1 MALSIRLKIKRTDDK
16 LYHYHYRL
24 SLSLSDRR
32 SVVNI
37 IFGPIHSRRFGK
49 SLGVDLSPS
58 KKQCNF
64 DCLYCELDPAK
75 TMENYDD
82 VVSVEEIVSAL
93 KAALKEHGDIDFITI
108 TANGEPTLYP
118 YLSEL
123 IDEIN
128 KIKGSTRTLILSNAA
143 TIDDPKV
150 QNALLKLDEVK
161 LSLDCATQKCLKKL
175 DRSHSGIDVENI
187 KKGMLEFKRKYHG
200 PLVIE
205 ILIVKTL
212 NDSEEEIAKLNEF
225 LMELRPTRIDI
236 GTIDRPPAFDVKPV
250 TYEELLHISHL
261 FDSSLPV
268 YIASRK
274 KADISSSSYSYE
286 EILETL
292 SKRPL
297 TEEDIEVLF
306 DEESRK
312 RAENLLHK
320 RKIKL
325 VETNGVKFYKKV

>member
-1 MALSIRLKIKRTDDK
+1 M
-16 LYHYHYRL
+16 
-24 SLSLSDRR
+24 
-32 SVVNI
+32 NI

-49 SLGVDLSPS
+49 SLGVDLSPG

-75 TMENYDD
+75 TMESYDD
-82 VVSVEEIVSAL
+82 VVSVEEVTTAL
-93 KAALKEHGDIDFITI
+93 ITALKEHSDIDFITL

-128 KIKGSTRTLILSNAA
+128 SFKGPTKTLILSNAA
-143 TIDDPKV
+143 NIDDVKV
-150 QNALLKLDEVK
+150 QDALLKLDEVK
-161 LSLDCATQKCLKKL
+161 LSLDCATQKCLQKL
-175 DRSHSGIDVENI
+175 DRSHKGIEVEKI
-187 KKGMLEFKRKYHG
+187 KAGMLAFKSRYDG

-212 NDSEEEIAKLNEF
+212 NDSEEEIAKLDEY
-225 LMELRPTRIDI
+225 LLKLQPTRIDI

-250 TYEELLHISHL
+250 SYEKLLEISHL

-274 KADISSSSYSYE
+274 KAEISASSYSDE

-297 TEEDIEVLF
+297 TAEDIEALF
-306 DEESRK
+306 DEESQNRVQ
-312 RAENLLHK
+312 NLLRK
-320 RKIKL
+320 DKIKR
-325 VETNGVKFYKKV
+325 VSTNGVEFYKKA

>member
-1 MALSIRLKIKRTDDK
+1 MS
-16 LYHYHYRL
+16 
-24 SLSLSDRR
+24 
-32 SVVNI
+32 NI

-49 SLGVDLSPS
+49 SLGVDLSPG

-75 TMENYDD
+75 TMGSQDE
-82 VVSVEEIVSAL
+82 VLSVEEIAEAV
-93 KAALKEHGDIDFITI
+93 KTALKEHKDIDFITL

-118 YLSEL
+118 HLSKL

-128 KIKGSTRTLILSNAA
+128 IFKGSTKTLILTNAA
-143 TIDDPKV
+143 TIDDSKT
-150 QNALLKLDEVK
+150 QEALLKLDEVK
-161 LSLDCATQKCLKKL
+161 LSLDCATQKCLQKL

-187 KKGMLEFKRKYHG
+187 KAGMLDFKSKYAG

-212 NDSEEEIAKLNEF
+212 NDSKEEIDKLNEY
-225 LMELRPTRIDI
+225 LLKLQPTRIDI

-250 TYEELLHISHL
+250 SFQELLDISHF
-261 FDSSLPV
+261 FDSSLPI

-274 KADISSSSYSYE
+274 KADITASSYSDE
-286 EILETL
+286 QIIETL

-297 TEEDIEVLF
+297 TKEDIEVLF
-306 DEESRK
+306 DEKSQNRVQ
-312 RAENLLHK
+312 NLLRK
-320 RKIKL
+320 EKIK
-325 VETNGVKFYKKV
+325 VVSTNGVEFYKKV

>member
-1 MALSIRLKIKRTDDK
+1 MS
-16 LYHYHYRL
+16 
-24 SLSLSDRR
+24 
-32 SVVNI
+32 NI

-49 SLGVDLSPS
+49 SLGVDLSPG

-75 TMENYDD
+75 TMDAYDD
-82 VVSVEEIVSAL
+82 VVSVEEIANAIRTAL
-93 KAALKEHGDIDFITI
+93 TEYKDIDFITL

-128 KIKGSTRTLILSNAA
+128 TFKGNTKTLILTNAA
-143 TIDDPKV
+143 TIDDEKT
-150 QNALLKLDEVK
+150 QEALLKLDEVK

-175 DRSHSGIDVENI
+175 DRSHSGIDVEKI
-187 KKGMLEFKRKYHG
+187 KAGMLAFKSKYDG

-212 NDSEEEIAKLNEF
+212 NDSKDEIAKLNTF
-225 LMELRPTRIDI
+225 LLQLQPTRIDI

-250 TYEELLHISHL
+250 SYEELLEISHW
-261 FDSSLPV
+261 FESTLPV

-274 KADISSSSYSYE
+274 KADITPSNYSE
-286 EILETL
+286 EELVETL
-292 SKRPL
+292 TKRPL
-297 TEEDIEVLF
+297 TQEDIEALC
-306 DEESRK
+306 DEESQK
-312 RAENLLHK
+312 RFKKLLK
-320 RKIKL
+320 EEKIKR
-325 VETNGVKFYKKV
+325 VSTNGVIFYKKA

>member
-1 MALSIRLKIKRTDDK
+1 M
-16 LYHYHYRL
+16 
-24 SLSLSDRR
+24 
-32 SVVNI
+32 NI

-49 SLGVDLSPS
+49 SLGVDLSPG

-64 DCLYCELDPAK
+64 DCLYCELDAAK
-75 TMENYDD
+75 TMDAYDD
-82 VVSVEEIVSAL
+82 VVSVEAVTTAL
-93 KAALKEHGDIDFITI
+93 KTALKEHDDVDFITL

-118 YLSEL
+118 HLSEL

-128 KIKGSTRTLILSNAA
+128 TFKGSTKTLILSNAA
-143 TIDDPKV
+143 NIDDVKV
-150 QNALLKLDEVK
+150 QDALLKLDEVK
-161 LSLDCATQKCLKKL
+161 LSLDCATQKCLQKL
-175 DRSHSGIDVENI
+175 DRSHKGIEVENI
-187 KKGMLEFKRKYHG
+187 KAGMLAFKARYNG

-212 NDSEEEIAKLNEF
+212 NDSKEEIAKLNDY
-225 LMELRPTRIDI
+225 LLKLQPTRIDI

-250 TYEELLHISHL
+250 SYEKLLEISHL

-274 KADISSSSYSYE
+274 KAEISASSYSDE

-297 TEEDIEVLF
+297 TAEDIEALF
-306 DEESRK
+306 DEESQNRVQ
-312 RAENLLHK
+312 NLLRK
-320 RKIKL
+320 DKIKR
-325 VETNGVKFYKKV
+325 VSTNGVEFYKKA

>member
-1 MALSIRLKIKRTDDK
+1 M
-16 LYHYHYRL
+16 
-24 SLSLSDRR
+24 
-32 SVVNI
+32 NI

-75 TMENYDD
+75 TVGTYSD
-82 VVSVEEIVSAL
+82 VVSVDEVTTAL
-93 KAALKEHGDIDFITI
+93 KKALVEHDDVDFITL

-128 KIKGSTRTLILSNAA
+128 IFKGKTKTLILTNAS
-143 TIDDPKV
+143 TIDNIEV
-150 QNALLKLDEVK
+150 QEALLKLDEVK

-175 DRSHSGIDVENI
+175 DRSHSNIDVENI
-187 KKGMLEFKRKYHG
+187 KSGMLAFKEKYSG

-205 ILIVKTL
+205 VLIVKSL
-212 NDSEEEIAKLNEF
+212 NDSHEEIAKLNTF
-225 LMELRPTRIDI
+225 LLKLQPTRIDI

-250 TYEELLHISHL
+250 SYEELLRISHL
-261 FDSSLPV
+261 FDSSLSV

-274 KADISSSSYSYE
+274 KAEISSSSYSYE

-292 SKRPL
+292 DKRPL
-297 TEEDIEVLF
+297 TKEDIEALF
-306 DEESRK
+306 DKESQERV
-312 RAENLLHK
+312 ENLYHK
-320 RKIKL
+320 QKIKII
-325 VETNGVKFYKKV
+325 ETNGVKFYKKL

>member
-1 MALSIRLKIKRTDDK
+1 MS
-16 LYHYHYRL
+16 
-24 SLSLSDRR
+24 
-32 SVVNI
+32 NI
-37 IFGPIHSRRFGK
+37 IFGPIYSRRFGK
-49 SLGVDLSPS
+49 SLGVDLSPG

-75 TMENYDD
+75 TMDAYDD
-82 VVSVEEIVSAL
+82 VVSVEEIASAIRT
-93 KAALKEHGDIDFITI
+93 ALTEYKDIDFITL

-128 KIKGSTRTLILSNAA
+128 TFKGNTKTLILTNAA
-143 TIDDPKV
+143 TIDELKT
-150 QNALLKLDEVK
+150 QEALLKLDEVK

-175 DRSHSGIDVENI
+175 DRSHSGIDVEKI
-187 KKGMLEFKRKYHG
+187 KAGILAFKSKYDG

-212 NDSEEEIAKLNEF
+212 NDSNEEIAKLNEY
-225 LMELRPTRIDI
+225 LLKLQPTRIDI

-250 TYEELLHISHL
+250 SFQELLDISHL
-261 FDSSLPV
+261 FDSSLPI

-274 KADISSSSYSYE
+274 KADITASSYNDE

-297 TEEDIEVLF
+297 TQEDIDALC
-306 DEESRK
+306 DEESQIRFK
-312 RAENLLHK
+312 NLLK
-320 RKIKL
+320 KAKIKP
-325 VETNGVKFYKKV
+325 VSTNGVIFYKKA

>member
-1 MALSIRLKIKRTDDK
+1 MN
-16 LYHYHYRL
+16 
-24 SLSLSDRR
+24 
-32 SVVNI
+32 NI

-49 SLGVDLSPS
+49 SLGVDLSPG

-75 TMENYDD
+75 TMGGQDE
-82 VVSVEEIVSAL
+82 VLSVETIVSAIQKGL
-93 KAALKEHGDIDFITI
+93 SEHQDIDFLTI

-128 KIKGSTRTLILSNAA
+128 KIKGETKTLILSNAA

-150 QNALLKLDEVK
+150 QSALLKLDEVK

-175 DRSHSGIDVENI
+175 DRSHSGIDVEHI
-187 KKGMLEFKRKYHG
+187 KAGMLDFKSKYSG

-212 NDSEEEIAKLNEF
+212 NDSREEIAKLNEF
-225 LMELRPTRIDI
+225 LLKLQPTRIDI
-236 GTIDRPPAFDVKPV
+236 GTIDRPPAFDVKPAS
-250 TYEELLHISHL
+250 YEELLHISHL
-261 FDSSLPV
+261 FDSALPV

-274 KADISSSSYSYE
+274 KADISPDSYSYE

-297 TEEDIEVLF
+297 TQEDIEALF
-306 DEESRK
+306 DEESQK
-312 RAENLLHK
+312 RVENLLHK
-320 RKIKL
+320 QKIKL

>member
-1 MALSIRLKIKRTDDK
+1 MS
-16 LYHYHYRL
+16 
-24 SLSLSDRR
+24 
-32 SVVNI
+32 NI

-49 SLGVDLSPS
+49 SLGVDLSPG

-75 TMENYDD
+75 TMDAYDD
-82 VVSVEEIVSAL
+82 VVNVEEIANAIRTAL
-93 KAALKEHGDIDFITI
+93 TEYKDIDFITL

-128 KIKGSTRTLILSNAA
+128 TFKGSTKTLILTNAA
-143 TIDDPKV
+143 TIDDEKT
-150 QNALLKLDEVK
+150 QEALLKLDEVK

-175 DRSHSGIDVENI
+175 DRSHSGIDVEKI
-187 KKGMLEFKRKYHG
+187 KAGMLAFKRKYDG
-200 PLVIE
+200 SLVIE

-212 NDSEEEIAKLNEF
+212 NDSKEEIAKLNEY
-225 LMELRPTRIDI
+225 LLKLQPTRIDI
-236 GTIDRPPAFDVKPV
+236 GTIDRPPAFDVKPISFQK
-250 TYEELLHISHL
+250 LLDISHL
-261 FDSSLPV
+261 FDSSLPI

-274 KADISSSSYSYE
+274 KADITASSYSYE

-297 TEEDIEVLF
+297 TQEDIDALC
-306 DEESRK
+306 DEESQVRF
-312 RAENLLHK
+312 ENLQK
-320 RKIKL
+320 KEKIKS
-325 VETNGVKFYKKV
+325 VSTNGVIFYKKA

>member
-1 MALSIRLKIKRTDDK
+1 MS
-16 LYHYHYRL
+16 
-24 SLSLSDRR
+24 
-32 SVVNI
+32 NI

-49 SLGVDLSPS
+49 SLGVDLSPG

-75 TMENYDD
+75 TMGSQDE
-82 VVSVEEIVSAL
+82 VLSVEEIAEAV
-93 KAALKEHGDIDFITI
+93 KTALKEHKDIDFITL

-118 YLSEL
+118 HLSEL
-123 IDEIN
+123 IDVIN
-128 KIKGSTRTLILSNAA
+128 TFKGTTKTLILTNAS
-143 TIDDPKV
+143 TIDNIKT
-150 QNALLKLDEVK
+150 QEALLKLDEVK
-161 LSLDCATQKCLKKL
+161 LSLDCASQKCLQKL

-187 KKGMLEFKRKYHG
+187 KAGMLEFKNKYNG

-212 NDSEEEIAKLNEF
+212 NDSKEEIAKLNEY
-225 LMELRPTRIDI
+225 LLKLQPTRIDI

-250 TYEELLHISHL
+250 NYKELLNISHL
-261 FDSSLPV
+261 FDSSLPI

-274 KADISSSSYSYE
+274 KAEIGTSNYSNE

-297 TEEDIEVLF
+297 TPEDVAALF
-306 DEESRK
+306 NDESKNRVKILLRK
-312 RAENLLHK
+312 E
-320 RKIKL
+320 KIKSIFS
-325 VETNGVKFYKKV
+325 NGVEFYKKV

>member
-1 MALSIRLKIKRTDDK
+1 MN
-16 LYHYHYRL
+16 
-24 SLSLSDRR
+24 
-32 SVVNI
+32 NI

-75 TMENYDD
+75 TMDNQDE
-82 VVSVEEIVSAL
+82 VLSIAQIASAVRAGLEEYS
-93 KAALKEHGDIDFITI
+93 DIDVLTV

-128 KIKGSTRTLILSNAA
+128 TFKGKAKTLILTNAA
-143 TIDDPKV
+143 TIDDTKT
-150 QNALLKLDEVK
+150 QEALLKLDEVK
-161 LSLDCATQKCLKKL
+161 LSLDCATQKCLQKL

-187 KKGMLEFKRKYHG
+187 KAGMLDFKAKYDG

-212 NDSEEEIAKLNEF
+212 NDSKDEIAKLSEY
-225 LMELRPTRIDI
+225 LLKLQPTRIDI
-236 GTIDRPPAFDVKPV
+236 GSIDRPPAFEVKPV
-250 TYEELLHISHL
+250 SYEKLLEISRW
-261 FDSSLPV
+261 FDASLPV

-274 KADISSSSYSYE
+274 KAETNPSHYTQE
-286 EILETL
+286 EILKTL

-297 TEEDIEVLF
+297 TREDIEALLDKESQSTFEVLLK
-306 DEESRK
+306 EE
-312 RAENLLHK
+312 
-320 RKIKL
+320 KIKP
-325 VETNGVKFYKKV
+325 VSTNAVVFYKKV

>member
-1 MALSIRLKIKRTDDK
+1 M
-16 LYHYHYRL
+16 
-24 SLSLSDRR
+24 
-32 SVVNI
+32 NI

-75 TMENYDD
+75 TMGSQDE
-82 VVSVEEIVSAL
+82 VLEVKTIVSAIR
-93 KAALKEHGDIDFITI
+93 KALEEHEDIDFLTI

-128 KIKGSTRTLILSNAA
+128 KIKGRTKTLILSNAS
-143 TIDDPKV
+143 TINDPKV
-150 QNALLKLDEVK
+150 QDALLKLDEVK
-161 LSLDCATQKCLKKL
+161 LSLDCATQKCLRKL
-175 DRSHSGIDVENI
+175 DRSHSGIDVKHI
-187 KKGMLEFKRKYHG
+187 KKGMLEFKKRYRG
-200 PLVIE
+200 PLIIE

-225 LMELRPTRIDI
+225 LLKLQPTRIDI

-250 TYEELLHISHL
+250 SYEELLKISHL

-274 KADISSSSYSYE
+274 KEDISSSGYTYE
-286 EILETL
+286 EILDTL

-297 TEEDIEVLF
+297 TQEDIEVLF
-306 DEESRK
+306 DKESQK
-312 RAENLLHK
+312 RFENLLHK
-320 RKIKL
+320 HKIRL

>member
-1 MALSIRLKIKRTDDK
+1 M
-16 LYHYHYRL
+16 
-24 SLSLSDRR
+24 
-32 SVVNI
+32 NI

-64 DCLYCELDPAK
+64 DCLYCELEPAK
-75 TMENYDD
+75 TVDAYDE
-82 VVSVEEIVSAL
+82 VVGVEEVSTAL
-93 KAALKEHGDIDFITI
+93 KSALKEHGDVDFITL

-128 KIKGSTRTLILSNAA
+128 TFKGSTKTLILSNAA
-143 TIDDPKV
+143 NIEDVKV
-150 QNALLKLDEVK
+150 QDALLKLDEVK
-161 LSLDCATQKCLKKL
+161 LSLDCATQKCLQKL
-175 DRSHSGIDVENI
+175 DRSHKGINVENI
-187 KKGMLEFKRKYHG
+187 KAGMLAFKARYNG

-212 NDSEEEIAKLNEF
+212 NDSKEEIAKLNEY
-225 LMELRPTRIDI
+225 LLKLRPTRIDI

-250 TYEELLHISHL
+250 SYEKLLEISHL
-261 FDSSLPV
+261 FDSTLPL

-274 KADISSSSYSYE
+274 KAEISASTYSEE

-297 TEEDIEVLF
+297 TAEDIEALF
-306 DEESRK
+306 DEESQK
-312 RAENLLHK
+312 IVQNLLATE
-320 RKIKL
+320 KIKR
-325 VETNGVKFYKKV
+325 VWTNGVEFYKKA